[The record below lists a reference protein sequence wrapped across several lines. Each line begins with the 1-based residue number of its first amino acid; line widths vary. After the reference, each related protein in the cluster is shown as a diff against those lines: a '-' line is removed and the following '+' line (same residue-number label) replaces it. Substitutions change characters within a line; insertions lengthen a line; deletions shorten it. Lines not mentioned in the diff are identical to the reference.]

1 MQFDAVLASEQQA
14 VSRIAGALAHELN
27 NPLQGVL
34 SLVSVA
40 LRESHLDE
48 RGQARLEQIHHGVSR
63 LSRTVASLS
72 AIYEN
77 LPRSPD
83 LIPLTDLLN
92 SLSGALAEQGF
103 HVQMHPARTDRSV
116 YCFSPELVRLMS
128 DLFQEQA
135 PDSET
140 LHLSAW
146 EDHMGAGFRCELGT
160 HEADP
165 DHGEWT
171 SLEELNGVSG
181 LAVLVDELV
190 KLSEGSVEFRWND
203 SDLAGM
209 RLWMRSA

>member
-1 MQFDAVLASEQQA
+1 MQIDAVSANEQQA

-40 LRESHLDE
+40 LRESRLDE

-77 LPRSPD
+77 LPRPPD
-83 LIPLTDLLN
+83 LVPLSDLLN
-92 SLSGALAEQGF
+92 SLSDALAEQGF
-103 HVQMHPARTDRSV
+103 HVQTHPEQTDISV

-128 DLFQEQA
+128 DLFQEHT
-135 PDSET
+135 PDPGT
-140 LHLSAW
+140 VHLTSWANFT
-146 EDHMGAGFRCELGT
+146 GAGFRCELGPDA
-160 HEADP
+160 ADP

-171 SLEELNGVSG
+171 SLEELSGVSG

-190 KLSEGSVEFRWND
+190 KLSEGRVEFRWSD
-203 SDLAGM
+203 SDLTGM